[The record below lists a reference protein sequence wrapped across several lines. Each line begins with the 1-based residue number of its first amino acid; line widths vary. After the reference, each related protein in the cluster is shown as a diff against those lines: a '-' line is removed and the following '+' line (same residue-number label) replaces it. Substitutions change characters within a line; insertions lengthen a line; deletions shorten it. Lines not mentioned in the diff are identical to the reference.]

1 MAKALAEKH
10 YKREIKK
17 NIKKILLDKK
27 EELEIK
33 EVNIVGDTNRQPVL
47 PSIILDFDN
56 SSIVEG
62 NITIK
67 KMWKIPVGIVCF
79 LRDNDYEKGK
89 IKSEEIVGQASD
101 FIIDLLPNIMEN
113 VHEVKVVES
122 SDDTIIQ
129 VDNKT
134 IIGNGI
140 LLEIYYFV

>member
-67 KMWKIPVGIVCF
+67 KMWKIPVVIVCF

-101 FIIDLLPNIMEN
+101 FIIDLLPNKMEN

-129 VDNKT
+129 VENKT

>member
-1 MAKALAEKH
+1 MAKALAEKQ

-17 NIKKILLDKK
+17 NVKKILTEKK
-27 EELEIK
+27 EELEVK

-47 PSIILDFDN
+47 PSMIIDFDN

-67 KMWKIPVGIVCF
+67 KMWKIPVAIVCF